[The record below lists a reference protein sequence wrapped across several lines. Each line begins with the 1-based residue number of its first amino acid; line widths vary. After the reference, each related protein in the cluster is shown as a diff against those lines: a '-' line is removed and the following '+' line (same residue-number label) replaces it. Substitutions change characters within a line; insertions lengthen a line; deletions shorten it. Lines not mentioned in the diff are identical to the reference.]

1 MNWLALLGLEGWF
14 ARMRAAAIESAIA
27 AEDRWDLARL
37 EWAEEKRR
45 LARIVVLVVAVG
57 GLTVVALVLLSMA
70 VLVHFWDS
78 PHRAMV
84 AWIVAGAWLALWAV
98 ALMSLITTARQ
109 AGNAFVLTRRE
120 LGEDWRQIKERL

>member
-84 AWIVAGAWLALWAV
+84 AWIVAGAWLALWAI
-98 ALMSLITTARQ
+98 ALMSLVATARQ